1 MGGPDLQTPR
11 RWTRTY
17 SAIAVLVA
25 VAAGVVA
32 VVLLTRGPDA
42 ADGGATG
49 GRAQTGLAQELRQ
62 RLGADSCSEA
72 GLALENQAN
81 GSREIVFDCAFPSR
95 RRCIT
100 VANGIARDATADVRR
115 LFASMPGRARPDCAS
130 S

>member
-1 MGGPDLQTPR
+1 LQTPR

-32 VVLLTRGPDA
+32 LVLLTRGPDA

-49 GRAQTGLAQELRQ
+49 GRAQTGLAQELQQ

-72 GLALENQAN
+72 GFALENQAN